1 VGPIRYRAVRVA
13 VTGSSGFIGGELVR
27 SLRADGHDVVRVVR
41 SDDGAAGTARWD
53 IDAGEIDAA
62 ALEGLDGVVHLAGE
76 GIGDKRWTRDQKRRI
91 LESRT
96 RGTTLLATTLA
107 GLDAPPRVLVS
118 GSAIGYYGDR
128 GDEELDEESAPGTGF
143 LSEVAQ
149 QWEASTAPAAAAGV
163 RVAHLRTG
171 IVLAPKGGVLAKFL
185 PLFKFGVGG
194 RFGPGTQ
201 WMSWISLDDEVSA
214 IMHLL
219 TSDVTGAVNLTAPAP
234 VTNAELADTLGDVL
248 HRPTILPVPAFG
260 PRLLLGGE
268 RANGLLFEGQRV
280 LPRVLQGDGFVH
292 AHPTLSDCLHAILGR

>member
-1 VGPIRYRAVRVA
+1 MRVA
-13 VTGSSGFIGGELVR
+13 VTGSHGLIGTALLARLQAG
-27 SLRADGHDVVRVVR
+27 GHVGVPVVR
-41 SDDGAAGTARWD
+41 STAKHDEIGWDPVAGRLD
-53 IDAGEIDAA
+53 PRELVGVDA
-62 ALEGLDGVVHLAGE
+62 VVNLAGA
-76 GIGDKRWTRDQKRRI
+76 GIGDHRWTDDYKREV

-96 RGTTLLATTLA
+96 KGTALLARALA
-107 GLDAPPRVLVS
+107 DADDGPRVLLS
-118 GSAIGYYGDR
+118 GSAIGFYGDR
-128 GDEELDEESAPGTGF
+128 GDEELDEQSSPGTGF

-214 IMHLL
+214 IVHLL
-219 TSDVTGAVNLTAPAP
+219 TSDVSGAVNLTAPAP

-292 AHPTLSDCLHAILGR
+292 AHPTLADCLHAVLGR